1 MATCINTKTVK
12 ISKAH
17 LNEGIDS
24 IQVQVIAVLI
34 QQQDVGLAEGDLGK
48 GHSALLP
55 SRQGVHGLQ
64 RQVTT
69 NAKGP
74 QMLPANWLF
83 IVAAIWPQR
92 TAICSVLFLV
102 ILVS

>member
-1 MATCINTKTVK
+1 MKL
-12 ISKAH
+12 SEAH

-24 IQVQVIAVLI
+24 IQIQKIAGLI
-34 QQQDVGLAEGDLGK
+34 QQQDVGLAEGDLDN

-69 NAKGP
+69 NAEGP
-74 QMLPANWLF
+74 QMLPANALA
-83 IVAAIWPQR
+83 VHYANLRRQ
-92 TAICSVLFLV
+92 
-102 ILVS
+102 